1 MKTCCVVPRR
11 HVELSTQVKG
21 ALKVVLG
28 FTLPIHVFSTLN
40 LSFSAIIVKK
50 KKWSLCVSLAA
61 KLDDNIL
68 PNVWSGAF
76 LVLVGSGIIRL
87 KLVPRFLMCR
97 LCFVWCSN

>member
-50 KKWSLCVSLAA
+50 KKVVTMRVACCKIRRQHFAQCMVRCFFGSCRKRDYTSEACTSVFNVQTVFCV
-61 KLDDNIL
+61 
-68 PNVWSGAF
+68 V
-76 LVLVGSGIIRL
+76 
-87 KLVPRFLMCR
+87 
-97 LCFVWCSN
+97 